1 MVERTPFT
9 PGMKDVMR
17 FSRAEAV
24 RLNHDHIGPEHYL
37 LGIIRKGDGM
47 ALQVLQNLDVDLEDL
62 KVSIEKATG
71 TGPGAPPLGIY
82 NPTLEAKQV
91 IEGAREIAQKLKH
104 SWIGTEHLL
113 LSLIRAENTE
123 ASKCLREWGITYEG
137 AQREILAV
145 IDRLSSSPETK
156 EPQTPPTAG
165 PVEPLRQIVWRAPEE
180 PARSGL
186 RRLLTWPGRWVR
198 RQAMRAIG
206 SDFFARQQAQLDA
219 IVARFEQIADKQRA
233 DHKRLLGLVGESLR
247 EIRTGLEQLTAH
259 TGTLTENVRNLNRDL
274 AGEQSPGR
282 LRQDLDEIQGHL
294 ARVLQQTDAVWGSL
308 DRMHGFVDEE
318 RKMLGRFSPFFELS
332 RGPEQAIRDQQAMYV
347 PEFAGKSAV
356 VDLGCGRGEFLDLL
370 RGAGIDAEGVDIDAE
385 LVAKARAKG
394 HRVHQA
400 DLLDWLVA
408 QPDAS
413 RDGIFCAQVVEH
425 FPLPTVDRLVAH
437 AARVLVPDGRLV
449 LETLNPTSLN
459 IFMGPH
465 WADPSHRQPIH
476 PWTLSVMCQTRGF
489 MENRVVFS
497 APPPP
502 EMLLPPLD
510 REGAP
515 EAMLPTIERL
525 NRIIAQLNDSLY
537 GPGQYAVI
545 SRRGR
550 PEEFSPR
557 AT

>member
-1 MVERTPFT
+1 MAEKIHAAHMQDPASPPAGR
-9 PGMKDVMR
+9 PGHD
-17 FSRAEAV
+17 EA
-24 RLNHDHIGPEHYL
+24 
-37 LGIIRKGDGM
+37 
-47 ALQVLQNLDVDLEDL
+47 
-62 KVSIEKATG
+62 
-71 TGPGAPPLGIY
+71 
-82 NPTLEAKQV
+82 
-91 IEGAREIAQKLKH
+91 
-104 SWIGTEHLL
+104 
-113 LSLIRAENTE
+113 
-123 ASKCLREWGITYEG
+123 LR
-137 AQREILAV
+137 R
-145 IDRLSSSPETK
+145 
-156 EPQTPPTAG
+156 
-165 PVEPLRQIVWRAPEE
+165 IVWRAPEE

-206 SDFFARQQAQLDA
+206 SDFFERQQAQLEA
-219 IVARFEQIADKQRA
+219 IVARFEQIAEKQRG
-233 DHKRLLGLVGESLR
+233 DHARTLNLVD
-247 EIRTGLEQLTAH
+247 EIGTGLQQLTAH

-274 AGEQSPGR
+274 AGERSPGR

-294 ARVLQQTDAVWGSL
+294 ARVLQQSEAVWGSL
-308 DRMHGFVDEE
+308 DRMHGFIDEE
-318 RKMLGRFSPFFELS
+318 RKMLGRFSPFFEQS
-332 RGPEQAIRDQQAMYV
+332 RGPEQAIRDRQAMYV
-347 PEFAGKSAV
+347 PEFAGKRAV

-370 RGAGIDAEGVDIDAE
+370 RGAGIEAEGVDIDAE
-385 LVAKARAKG
+385 LAAQARAKG
-394 HRVHQA
+394 HRVHQE

-476 PWTLSVMCQTRGF
+476 PWTLSVICQTRGF